1 MFRSIM
7 MMMEA
12 YILMVLMLLW
22 LAQLAPL
29 WERSFSRHSLLVQED
44 LMERW
49 LRREGGKES
58 RVVGGGVARGRERG
72 KEKGR
77 ERGLSV
83 LV

>member
-1 MFRSIM
+1 

-22 LAQLAPL
+22 LAQLVPL

-58 RVVGGGVARGRERG
+58 RVVGGGVARGMERERG
-72 KEKGR
+72 
-77 ERGLSV
+77 RGLSV
-83 LV
+83 QV